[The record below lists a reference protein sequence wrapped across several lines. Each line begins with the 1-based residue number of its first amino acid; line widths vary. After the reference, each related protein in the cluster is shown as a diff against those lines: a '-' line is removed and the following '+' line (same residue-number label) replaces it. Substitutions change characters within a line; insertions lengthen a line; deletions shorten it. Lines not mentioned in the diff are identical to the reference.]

1 MATKT
6 KLENTHRIVLT
17 RPLYVG
23 VGVTDFAVE
32 AVRGLVSDA
41 QARANRAQKRLEDL
55 DAAELREQATRRVN
69 ERVEAFGKAAE
80 ETQEA
85 AEKRISELQDEVR
98 SIPTRISDFVVG
110 NVEAATDVYVDL
122 AKRGESLVTRV
133 RRQESTQDT
142 VRNARTTKAKAKTTR
157 TQAKKTAPTRSR
169 RSPSRGRGDRE
180 DRQDRGQVDPDHRQE
195 GGHLHQVDRQGRRHQ
210 DRQHREDRGQ
220 EDGRHG
226 DQVARHQQRQ
236 GHADVGPQD
245 GRERDQGRLRGR
257 RQGRRLTLAILRP
270 RS

>member
-157 TQAKKTAPTRSR
+157 TQAKKTADKVEKVAERGAEETAKTAKTAAKSTRTTAKKAATSTKSTAKGGATKTANTAKTAAKKTADTATK
-169 RSPSRGRGDRE
+169 SPATSSAKATQTSARKTVESATKAASEAAAKVGD
-180 DRQDRGQVDPDHRQE
+180 
-195 GGHLHQVDRQGRRHQ
+195 
-210 DRQHREDRGQ
+210 
-220 EDGRHG
+220 
-226 DQVARHQQRQ
+226 
-236 GHADVGPQD
+236 
-245 GRERDQGRLRGR
+245 
-257 RQGRRLTLAILRP
+257 
-270 RS
+270 

>member
-157 TQAKKTAPTRSR
+157 TQAKKTADKVEKVAEQGAEETAKTAKTAAKSTRTTAKKAATSTKSTAKGGATKTANTAKTAAKKTADTATK
-169 RSPSRGRGDRE
+169 SPATSSAKATQTSARKTVESATKAASEAAAKVGD
-180 DRQDRGQVDPDHRQE
+180 
-195 GGHLHQVDRQGRRHQ
+195 
-210 DRQHREDRGQ
+210 
-220 EDGRHG
+220 
-226 DQVARHQQRQ
+226 
-236 GHADVGPQD
+236 
-245 GRERDQGRLRGR
+245 
-257 RQGRRLTLAILRP
+257 
-270 RS
+270 

>member
-133 RRQESTQDT
+133 RRQESTQAT
-142 VRNARTTKAKAKTTR
+142 VRNAKTTKAKAKTTR
-157 TQAKKTAPTRSR
+157 TQAKKTADKVEKVAEQGAEETAKTAKTAAKSTRTTAKKAATSTKSTAKGGATKTANTAKTAAKKTADTATK
-169 RSPSRGRGDRE
+169 SPATSSAKATQTSARKTVESATKAVSDAAAKVGD
-180 DRQDRGQVDPDHRQE
+180 
-195 GGHLHQVDRQGRRHQ
+195 
-210 DRQHREDRGQ
+210 
-220 EDGRHG
+220 
-226 DQVARHQQRQ
+226 
-236 GHADVGPQD
+236 
-245 GRERDQGRLRGR
+245 
-257 RQGRRLTLAILRP
+257 
-270 RS
+270 